1 MHKHITLYKLVITIL
16 CFSGVCCFSIGLPY
30 CLPLIYICMYV
41 SSYQCQQ
48 ILYHSFSLCSKN
60 YIEIFHCF
68 LQKNIIHTYLL
79 LLGETPSPK
88 SSRKNLTYYLFMN
101 DCITFHDV
109 NAHQLVKN
117 LPVQTCFIFGL
128 LGGVTVKNAWI
139 YFIMCWY
146 FC

>member
-1 MHKHITLYKLVITIL
+1 MHIHITLYKLIITIL

-68 LQKNIIHTYLL
+68 LQKI
-79 LLGETPSPK
+79 
-88 SSRKNLTYYLFMN
+88 
-101 DCITFHDV
+101 
-109 NAHQLVKN
+109 
-117 LPVQTCFIFGL
+117 
-128 LGGVTVKNAWI
+128 
-139 YFIMCWY
+139 
-146 FC
+146 